1 MQYQMGES
9 RNQKPNSDEDS
20 NPISKMFTSESDKE
34 EQVRDSDN
42 EADFIQALN
51 NSFDMSEELK
61 KSYMNIDT
69 LEDI

>member
-1 MQYQMGES
+1 
-9 RNQKPNSDEDS
+9 
-20 NPISKMFTSESDKE
+20 MFTSESDKE
-34 EQVRDSDN
+34 EQVRHSDN

-69 LEDI
+69 LEDIQELI